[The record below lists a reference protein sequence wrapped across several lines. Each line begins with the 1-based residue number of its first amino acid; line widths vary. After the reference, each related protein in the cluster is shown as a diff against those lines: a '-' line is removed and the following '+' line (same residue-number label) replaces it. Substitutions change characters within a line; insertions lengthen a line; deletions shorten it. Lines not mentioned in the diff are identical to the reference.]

1 MKSQPDTTFKNSIEN
16 RILNVYKELLS
27 FHLADKNDAALLYA
41 DLQRLKYV
49 YEQSQQTDHYLNALD
64 FLISK
69 NSSSEIVVEALAE
82 KAQTLLQ
89 NSYLDSKY
97 SKRQAF
103 DICAEGIAKYPSYK
117 RIDVLKNIQSQIQQK
132 QLIVNYK
139 RLVRPPSRSDT

>member
-1 MKSQPDTTFKNSIEN
+1 MCIKNF
-16 RILNVYKELLS
+16 ELTRL
-27 FHLADKNDAALLYA
+27 DKNDAALLYA

-49 YEQSQQTDHYLNALD
+49 YEHQQTDHYLNALD

-97 SKRQAF
+97 TKRQAF
-103 DICAEGIAKYPSYK
+103 DICAEGIAKYPLYK
-117 RIDVLKNIQSQIQQK
+117 RIDVLKKYSVANSAK
-132 QLIVNYK
+132 TV
-139 RLVRPPSRSDT
+139 DC